1 MLKLK
6 CLITFFSII
15 LGLFAALC
23 FQTNTSSY
31 EKDISS
37 TIAFPFVEKTPERS
51 RFVNPTI
58 TIAAGGDIMLGSP
71 FPNSTRM
78 PPNDGKDLLTPVAP
92 LFKTAD
98 IGFGNLEGPMV
109 NGGTSSKCKKGSS
122 KCFAFRMPT
131 RYGKYLKDAGFNVMS
146 LANNHAG
153 DFGEIGRL
161 TTRRTLD
168 VLGVKH
174 AGSDKEDF
182 STAYLNVKGK
192 KLAFIGFSTNDISLN
207 LNNLTESH
215 KAVRQADRNA
225 DIVVVSF
232 HGGAEGSS
240 AQRVPRKTEIFLG
253 EKRGNLRLFARV
265 VIDAGADLVLGH
277 GPHVLRGMEIY
288 KNRLIAYSLGNFATY
303 GWFRLAGATAETL
316 VLEVN
321 IDAEGKFLNGKIHPF
336 VLKERGML
344 MPDPAKSAIS
354 TIRRLSLLDFPNSAP
369 KIEYDGSISVR

>member
-1 MLKLK
+1 MLKFK
-6 CLITFFSII
+6 CLITFFFII
-15 LGLFAALC
+15 LGVFVALC

-31 EKDISS
+31 EKDINSAM
-37 TIAFPFVEKTPERS
+37 AFPFAEKTPERS

-71 FPNSTRM
+71 FPSSTRM
-78 PPNDGKDLLTPVAP
+78 PPNDGKDLLNPIAP

-131 RYGKYLKDAGFNVMS
+131 RYGRYLKDAGFNVMS

-153 DFGEIGRL
+153 DFGEVGRL

-207 LNNLTESH
+207 LNNLTESR

-265 VIDAGADLVLGH
+265 VVDAGADLVLGH

-316 VLEVN
+316 VLEVS

-336 VLKERGML
+336 VLKGRGML
-344 MPDPAKSAIS
+344 TTDPAKSAIS

-369 KIEYDGSISVR
+369 KIEYDGNISVR

>member
-15 LGLFAALC
+15 LGLFVALC
-23 FQTNTSSY
+23 FQTNTSNY

-168 VLGVKH
+168 LLGVKH

-207 LNNLTESH
+207 LNNLTESR